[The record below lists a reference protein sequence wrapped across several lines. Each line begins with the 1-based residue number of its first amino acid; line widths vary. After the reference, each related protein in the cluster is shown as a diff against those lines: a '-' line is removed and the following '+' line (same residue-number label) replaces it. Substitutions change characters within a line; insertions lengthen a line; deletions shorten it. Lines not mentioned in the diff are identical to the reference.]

1 MFGEHLTVGEAT
13 LVAVFSITVVFLVL
27 LAISYLIKLVAMVVN
42 SMNKPKAAPAAA
54 APAKSAP
61 AAEAAPAPKA
71 EDNSALVAAITAA
84 VACYLGKEP
93 GSFVVKSITPL
104 NTESDWSR
112 LSRTSALH

>member
-27 LAISYLIKLVAMVVN
+27 LLISYLIKLVAMIVN
-42 SMNKPKAAPAAA
+42 NMNKPKAAPAAA

-61 AAEAAPAPKA
+61 VAEAPAPKA